1 MGFKELPKPGAAN
14 SCQVGRASWHRGGVL
29 WCRAATGWVTACQ
42 RRGLGCQPTSYL
54 SNEDFPRVWYLQVSL
69 QRQKHFM
76 NGPRLSRVEEV
87 WQCFSETAPK

>member
-1 MGFKELPKPGAAN
+1 MA
-14 SCQVGRASWHRGGVL
+14 QRGGFVVS
-29 WCRAATGWVTACQ
+29 CCH
-42 RRGLGCQPTSYL
+42 GLGHSMPKEGSGLSTHQLLL

-87 WQCFSETAPK
+87 WQCFSEAAPK